1 MNIFKTIHIFTG
13 RLDTYMVSIIM
24 LQTIIK
30 QMFYEAKKKRLCKYS
45 NPETG
50 TLAFLKS
57 QTKWILSTVTSEVA
71 ADSVT
76 PESQRLD

>member
-30 QMFYEAKKKRLCKYS
+30 QMFYEAKKKDYV
-45 NPETG
+45 NIV
-50 TLAFLKS
+50 
-57 QTKWILSTVTSEVA
+57 ILRQAHLRS
-71 ADSVT
+71 
-76 PESQRLD
+76 